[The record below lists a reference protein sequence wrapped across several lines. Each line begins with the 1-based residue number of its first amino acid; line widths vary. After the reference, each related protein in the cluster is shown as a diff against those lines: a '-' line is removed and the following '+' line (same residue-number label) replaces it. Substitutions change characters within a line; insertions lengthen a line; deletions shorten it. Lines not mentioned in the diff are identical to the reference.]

1 MFQGILIF
9 VLFLGPLIF
18 FHELGHF
25 FFARLFGVK
34 VEVFSIG
41 FGPKLFKWKWGET
54 EYALSVI
61 PLGGYVKMFGDD
73 PFRETPLTEEE
84 QKVAFNYKSKW
95 ARFWI
100 VFGGPLANMIL
111 AFILYFGLVMTGEKV
126 PETRF
131 GHITQSSLLYDM
143 GFRSGD
149 ALREVNG
156 KQFVSFDDLN
166 VAESQIETVKVERMG
181 SLVAL
186 NPKYNAMDFV
196 DLLMEHSAASLRAPI
211 FVDPT
216 GSAWMIVKKAGEFDP
231 SYSLEE
237 AALSS
242 NSLYLQSITKEQSET
257 ESKDKKEGFDLA
269 SEIKLGADV
278 KELPIFKSV
287 EDFWSYFEKNKFFPI
302 DVMVGSIVMG
312 SPADK
317 VGLKQGDIIRQIN
330 GNKIKGFEELRQLVQ
345 KTKEKEAIQVS
356 FLRDGKNQQ
365 INLIPEARE
374 VDKKTVMTIGIFS
387 AQRTVQPKM
396 RETKSAG
403 FGEGMILAFNRTV
416 DGVVKTVAGYK
427 KLITKEV
434 GLNNIGGPL
443 AIGKV
448 ASDSF
453 NISLSMFFRLMA
465 IISINLGVINLF
477 PIPVLDGGHI
487 MFLGFE
493 IINRGPLSRRKL
505 EIAQRF
511 GVSFL
516 FLLIFIALFN
526 DISRLFS

>member
-1 MFQGILIF
+1 MIQGTLIF
-9 VLFLGPLIF
+9 ILFLGPLIF

-25 FFARLFGVK
+25 FFARFFGVR

-41 FGPKLFKWKWGET
+41 FGPKIFKWRRKDT
-54 EYALSVI
+54 EYAISAI

-73 PFRETPLTEEE
+73 PFREQPLTEEE

-100 VFGGPLANMIL
+100 VFGGPLANLIL
-111 AFILYFGLVMTGEKV
+111 AFFLYFSLVMTGEKV

-131 GHITQSSLLYDM
+131 GYIPQSSLLYDM

-149 ALREVNG
+149 AIREING
-156 KQFVSFDDLN
+156 KPLVSFDDLN
-166 VAESQIETVKVERMG
+166 LAESNVEQVTVERQTK
-181 SLVAL
+181 LVQL
-186 NPKYNAMDFV
+186 KPSYNATSFLE
-196 DLLMEHSAASLRAPI
+196 LLMEHSAATLRAPI
-211 FVDPT
+211 FVDMKGNAFALTREKDKYDPT
-216 GSAWMIVKKAGEFDP
+216 FSM
-231 SYSLEE
+231 EE
-237 AALSS
+237 ASLGGL
-242 NSLYLQSITKEQSET
+242 SLYLQPVANISKTDEVPRLEGVAREVTSWSNEVEFNSWLKKEQ
-257 ESKDKKEGFDLA
+257 L
-269 SEIKLGADV
+269 
-278 KELPIFKSV
+278 
-287 EDFWSYFEKNKFFPI
+287 FPI
-302 DVMVGSIVMG
+302 DLQVGSIVMQ

-317 VGLKQGDIIRQIN
+317 AGLRQGDVLTAISGAAIN
-330 GNKIKGFEELRQLVQ
+330 SFEDLRGLVQ
-345 KTKEKEAIQVS
+345 KSKAGDEIEVS
-356 FLRDGKNQQ
+356 FLREGKTQA
-365 INLIPEARE
+365 IKLKPEART
-374 VDKKTVMTIGIFS
+374 VDKKTMMTIGVYS
-387 AQRTVQPKM
+387 GQRMVLPRM
-396 RETKSAG
+396 RETASVGFISA
-403 FGEGMILAFNRTV
+403 MVLAWDRTV
-416 DGVVKTVAGYK
+416 DGVIKTVAGCK

-453 NISLSMFFRLMA
+453 QISLSMFFRLMA

-493 IINRGPLSRRKL
+493 LMNRGPLSRRKL
-505 EIAQRF
+505 ELAQRF

-526 DISRLFS
+526 DISRLIS